1 MKFGPPIGDK
11 SFPGG
16 DGASI
21 QAMYNNYVDYHVT
34 NLAQKAYDL
43 FAKHGHE
50 DIGKA
55 AYDLVNKG
63 LPHSKTEA
71 LLYALTAL
79 MPGAKGAVEG
89 VEAASPVLDSA
100 LSYLR
105 ALGDTGIKGAAL
117 RTGTAAGVGAGSA
130 AATGEMTPLQGAETG
145 VIANLGAEIPEAAH
159 RQAGRMLNMA
169 TGSPEP
175 LGGLAGTLRG
185 EPQVMAAAEK
195 AAGEA
200 GEAGLKAR
208 AKAFETTQ
216 GEANKVQAAAG
227 KEAMKQAHAES
238 GAADET
244 AKANMKARA
253 DQYQKAKEAL
263 AAGQGQI
270 EQNAQTL
277 QDKVATQTE
286 QAAQQSVG
294 GIRDRIIQQATGRLP
309 EQTQAAIHAPG
320 EAGELADIPGPEF
333 VARRQAMQ
341 SAAYE
346 PARLVGDELSRQ
358 YDSVLGP
365 FMDKPVPDVA
375 PANDSV
381 LHEQNWGHDNSVTFS
396 APVRKL
402 FDDVTEL
409 TGGGIRNPKFDINTP
424 EGMQQAET
432 VLKRAGWGQKQLDEY
447 TPQEKLIEARN
458 QLKLENANV
467 TVAQMRGLRSRA
479 SALFASS
486 TDASDKAAAL
496 AIRDGIEKSLE
507 SSGVP
512 GVKELNAK
520 YATFKNLFGRDFYH
534 GIAKAKDPIDAAP
547 LLFNEPQR
555 AARLVNNANP
565 EQLET
570 LRQIYGDWV
579 NREGSK
585 VIDVK
590 TQGPILQKLFPG
602 TKLADPQSWIH
613 LPDKM
618 VKASDLLHDDP
629 EFNQQ
634 VVQLAQSE
642 RRKAA
647 TQITQQLLAQAQKL
661 GQAGQPIIQAAQQA
675 KTPEEAARSLIQS
688 FTGMSPEDAV
698 RSLASTQVSPQEAAR
713 STGAGVP
720 RVARSIASTLPN
732 PEEAVSKANFSL
744 PSPNEAAIGSL
755 QQGQTLSLQGSTNH
769 LGNYAKRMWP
779 LFAAFAGL
787 DLLMEKTPSTW
798 HLGMGALGLALK
810 GTDLMQRS
818 FLNSLKDPT
827 NAEHFLMAVRNPTL
841 PASKGIMA
849 RGIVR
854 MLGTVG
860 MNVMTNDAP
869 GPKPAASEIKS
880 PMPPEAPG
888 LDKQP
893 LPTLDV
899 AWHKARDAKDVT
911 QAKEIRDIVVR
922 RMKAGEWKNL
932 DPNMKRQLT
941 PFIREIAGING

>member
-1 MKFGPPIGDK
+1 MADSDWKVVGPGDLP
-11 SFPGG
+11 SATSDTG
-16 DGASI
+16 DSSEWKPVD
-21 QAMYNNYVDYHVT
+21 QAAFQTMHHNFWEDHLQNA
-34 NLAQKAYDL
+34 AQKAYDI
-43 FAKHGHE
+43 FAHHGHE
-50 DIGKA
+50 DLGQA
-55 AYDLVNKG
+55 AYDLIYKG
-63 LPHSKTEA
+63 GPHSTTDA
-71 LLYALTAL
+71 VLMGLTAL
-79 MPGAKGAVEG
+79 MPGIGKAAPEVAE
-89 VEAASPVLDSA
+89 EASPILRA
-100 LSYLR
+100 ATGYLR
-105 ALGDTGIKGAAL
+105 SLGGEGFKAAAA
-117 RTGTAAGVGAGSA
+117 RTGTAAGVGAATS
-130 AATGEMTPLQGAETG
+130 AATGDSPLQGAVTG
-145 VIANLGAEIPEAAH
+145 ATMNVGAEVPAAAE
-159 RQAGRMLNMA
+159 RQAGRIYNAA

-175 LGGLAGTLRG
+175 LGGALGTLRG
-185 EPQVMAAAEK
+185 EPQVAAAAGQASGK
-195 AAGEA
+195 AVEA
-200 GEAGLKAR
+200 GQAEAEKL
-208 AKAFETTQ
+208 Q
-216 GEANKVQAAAG
+216 GAAG
-227 KEAMKQAHAES
+227 KEATKQGQAES
-238 GAADET
+238 KAVDET
-244 AKANMKARA
+244 AEANMKARA
-253 DQYQKAKEAL
+253 KEYQKAKETI

-277 QDKVATQTE
+277 QDKVAAETE
-286 QAAQQSVG
+286 RAAQQSVG

-358 YDSVLGP
+358 YDATLGP

-396 APVRKL
+396 APIRKL

-409 TGGGIRNPKFDINTP
+409 TGGGIRNPNFNINTP
-424 EGMQQAET
+424 EGMAQAET

-507 SSGVP
+507 SSGIP

-555 AARLVNNANP
+555 AARLANNANP
-565 EQLET
+565 DQLST
-570 LRQIYGDWV
+570 LREIYGDWV
-579 NREGSK
+579 NREGNK
-585 VIDVK
+585 VVDIK
-590 TQGPILQKLFPG
+590 TQGPLLQKLFPG

-618 VKASDLLHDDP
+618 VKASDLMADDP

-634 VVQLAQSE
+634 VVQLAQTE
-642 RRKAA
+642 RTKAA
-647 TQITQQLLAQAQKL
+647 TQITQQLLDQAQKL
-661 GQAGQPIIQAAQQA
+661 GDAGRPIIQAAQQA
-675 KTPEEAARSLIQS
+675 KTPEDAARSLIQS

-698 RSLASTQVSPQEAAR
+698 RTLASTQVSPEEAAR
-713 STGAGVP
+713 SAGAGAP
-720 RVARSIASTLPN
+720 RVARSVAAGYQP
-732 PEEAVSKANFSL
+732 
-744 PSPNEAAIGSL
+744 PSPQEAALSSV
-755 QQGQTLSLQGSTNH
+755 QQGQMASAPGSGGAH
-769 LGNYAKRMWP
+769 MLLYARRMWP
-779 LFAAFAGL
+779 LFATLAGWDAL
-787 DLLMEKTPSTW
+787 MGHTPSPWHMGMASMGLVLKGSDLL
-798 HLGMGALGLALK
+798 
-810 GTDLMQRS
+810 QRS
-818 FLNSLKDPT
+818 FLNSLKDPA
-827 NAEHFLMAVRNPTL
+827 NAERFLSAVQTPTL

-869 GPKPAASEIKS
+869 GPKPAASEINS
-880 PMPPEAPG
+880 PMSPEPPG

-899 AWHKARDAKDVT
+899 AWHKARDAKDTV